1 MSAAGAVP
9 VSNGASDKQYVLI
22 NVLKAV
28 AAQLIVL
35 HHLAFYGP
43 MADHAWP
50 LAPDLF
56 SWLAG
61 DARIAV
67 QVFLVIGGFLAAK
80 SLSPHGLP
88 GLDHPLRAIGRR
100 YLKLAPPFIVA
111 MLFAVLASYIAGAW
125 MDHDSISAPPSILQF
140 GAHMVLLQDVLGYEA
155 LSAGAWDVAIDFQ
168 LYGLMCLLLWAS
180 GRLGRGRNWQWVV
193 PALVGILVAA
203 SLFFFNRDS
212 DWDIWAPY
220 FFASYGLGALAWWA
234 SDPRRQPVAIMALL
248 LLIVA
253 PTQLALAVDFR
264 VRIAVAFAVACLLLL
279 LGREKPAL
287 FTGHLSRLVQVLA
300 RTSYSVFLVHFP
312 VCLIVN
318 AVFTRFAPELPHL
331 QFVGVVFGWAAS
343 LTAGAAFHRWIE
355 RPLGRLL
362 ASHGG
367 ASVGNFMTLR
377 EESQQGS

>member
-1 MSAAGAVP
+1 MSAAGTVP

-125 MDHDSISAPPSILQF
+125 MDHDSISAPPSTLQF
-140 GAHMVLLQDVLGYEA
+140 GAHMVLLHDVFGYEA
-155 LSAGAWDVAIDFQ
+155 LSAGAWYVAIDFQ
-168 LYGLMCLLLWAS
+168 LYALMCVLLWVS
-180 GRLGRGRNWQWVV
+180 GRLGRDRNWQWVV
-193 PALVGILVAA
+193 PALVGVGVIA
-203 SLFFFNRDS
+203 SLFVFNRDA

-234 SDPRRQPVAIMALL
+234 SDPRRQPVAIIALL
-248 LLIVA
+248 LLMVA

-287 FTGHLSRLVQVLA
+287 LTGPVSRLVQVLA
-300 RTSYSVFLVHFP
+300 KTSYSVFLVHFP
-312 VCLIVN
+312 VCLVVN
-318 AVFTRFAPELPHL
+318 AAFTRFALEVPHL
-331 QFVGVVFGWAAS
+331 QFIGVMIGWAAS
-343 LTAGAAFHRWIE
+343 LLAGAAFHRWVE
-355 RPLGRLL
+355 TPLGRLL
-362 ASHGG
+362 TSHRE
-367 ASVGNFMTLR
+367 ANVDNFMTLR
-377 EESQQGS
+377 GQTQQGS

>member
-1 MSAAGAVP
+1 MSAAVTVP

-111 MLFAVLASYIAGAW
+111 MLFAVLASYIADAW
-125 MDHDSISAPPSILQF
+125 MDHDSISAPPSLLQF

-155 LSAGAWDVAIDFQ
+155 LSAGAWYVAIDFQ

-180 GRLGRGRNWQWVV
+180 GYLGRASKWRWVV
-193 PALVGILVAA
+193 PALVGVGVTA

-234 SDPRRQPVAIMALL
+234 SDSRRQPVAIIALL
-248 LLIVA
+248 LLIVV

-279 LGREKPAL
+279 LGREKPAML
-287 FTGHLSRLVQVLA
+287 TGSASRLVQVLA
-300 RTSYSVFLVHFP
+300 KTSYSVFLVHFP
-312 VCLIVN
+312 VCLVVN
-318 AVFTRFAPELPHL
+318 SAFTRFAPTLPHL
-331 QFVGVVFGWAAS
+331 QFVGVVIGWAAS
-343 LTAGAAFHRWIE
+343 LVAGAAFCRWVE
-355 RPLGRLL
+355 APLSSAFSSSR
-362 ASHGG
+362 
-367 ASVGNFMTLR
+367 NFVVSRILDSKRAT
-377 EESQQGS
+377 

>member
-1 MSAAGAVP
+1 MSAAGTVP

-125 MDHDSISAPPSILQF
+125 MDHDSISAPPSLLQF

-155 LSAGAWDVAIDFQ
+155 LSAGAWYVAIDFQ
-168 LYGLMCLLLWAS
+168 LYGLMCLLLWLS
-180 GRLGRGRNWQWVV
+180 GRLARGRNWQWVV
-193 PALVGILVAA
+193 PALVGILVTA

-248 LLIVA
+248 LLMVA

-279 LGREKPAL
+279 LGREKPAMPA
-287 FTGHLSRLVQVLA
+287 GPARLVQLLA
-300 RTSYSVFLVHFP
+300 KTSYSVFLVHFP
-312 VCLIVN
+312 VCLVVN
-318 AVFTRFAPELPHL
+318 AAFTRFAPEVAHL
-331 QFVGVVFGWAAS
+331 QFVGMVIGWAAS
-343 LTAGAAFHRWIE
+343 LIAGAVFYRWVE
-355 RPLGRLL
+355 ASLGQLYV
-362 ASHGG
+362 
-367 ASVGNFMTLR
+367 SVELTSPGTECR
-377 EESQQGS
+377 

>member
-125 MDHDSISAPPSILQF
+125 MDHDSISAPPSLLQF

-155 LSAGAWDVAIDFQ
+155 LSAGAWYVAIDFQ

-180 GRLGRGRNWQWVV
+180 RRLGRGRNWQWVV

-279 LGREKPAL
+279 LGRERPAL
-287 FTGHLSRLVQVLA
+287 LTGRVSRLVQVLA

-312 VCLIVN
+312 ACLVVN
-318 AVFTRFAPELPHL
+318 AAFTRFIPELPHL
-331 QFVGVVFGWAAS
+331 QFIGVMIGWAAS
-343 LTAGAAFHRWIE
+343 LTAGAAFYRWVE
-355 RPLGRLL
+355 APLGRLL
-362 ASHGG
+362 RWVPG
-367 ASVGNFMTLR
+367 AAKTRALAVEAG
-377 EESQQGS
+377 

>member
-1 MSAAGAVP
+1 MSAAVTVP

-56 SWLAG
+56 GWLAG

-111 MLFAVLASYIAGAW
+111 MLFAVLASYIADAW
-125 MDHDSISAPPSILQF
+125 MDHDSISAPPSLLQF

-155 LSAGAWDVAIDFQ
+155 LSAGAWYVAIDFQ
-168 LYGLMCLLLWAS
+168 LYGLMCLLLWLS
-180 GRLGRGRNWQWVV
+180 GRFRHTRNWRWVV
-193 PALVGILVAA
+193 PALVGVGVTA

-212 DWDIWAPY
+212 DWDMWAPY
-220 FFASYGLGALAWWA
+220 FFGSYGLGALAWWA
-234 SDPRRQPVAIMALL
+234 SDPKRQPVAIMALL

-287 FTGHLSRLVQVLA
+287 LTGHVSRLVQMLA
-300 RTSYSVFLVHFP
+300 RTSYAVFLVHFS
-312 VCLIVN
+312 VCLVVN
-318 AVFTRFAPELPHL
+318 AAFARFISADVYL
-331 QFVGVVFGWAAS
+331 QAAGTVLAWGLS
-343 LTAGAAFHRWIE
+343 LLAGAAFFRWVELPI
-355 RPLGRLL
+355 GRAMSLFTVHAAPQPFGL
-362 ASHGG
+362 KG
-367 ASVGNFMTLR
+367 
-377 EESQQGS
+377 